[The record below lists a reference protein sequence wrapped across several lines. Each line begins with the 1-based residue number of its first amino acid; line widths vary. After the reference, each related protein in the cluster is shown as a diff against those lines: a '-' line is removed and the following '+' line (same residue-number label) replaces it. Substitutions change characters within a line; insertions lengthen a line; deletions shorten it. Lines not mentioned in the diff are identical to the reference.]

1 MSSSSS
7 SFQPLPSA
15 FCDAASKEEE
25 EEQAE
30 AEGGNRP
37 RPMRGRPKFWAEKV
51 FPLMLAILFLFLPT
65 YSIISTMLLIIMVHN
80 F

>member
-15 FCDAASKEEE
+15 FCDAASKEKEE
-25 EEQAE
+25 EAE

-37 RPMRGRPKFWAEKV
+37 RPMREAKIFGLKRF
-51 FPLMLAILFLFLPT
+51 FL
-65 YSIISTMLLIIMVHN
+65 
-80 F
+80 